1 MDINLKRTV
10 KMNKKIIIITPVFH
24 SGGAGASI
32 YYQTLSNLLIKNKYQ
47 VTVISDS
54 EKGTFRGKHYGLFP
68 SWAGQNITRKTY
80 FLYMIQ
86 NFQYFKLINIL
97 KMESPVVVIIHTSFF
112 NHIGFFNFV
121 FNILKTKFKKTIF
134 IADTRDALL
143 KNNKVNQLNKF
154 DKVIACSVNIKDH
167 LVSNGI
173 HKNKIFHIPVIQ
185 PHLLKNPELKIFEK
199 HNIDKFKYIFYA
211 GAIKKE
217 KGALLLLKA
226 FTKYIN
232 PHYPEIKLVLAGFL
246 KSKNKQLIHLLKSPN
261 IVYLGKLPHKD
272 IISLVQHA
280 SICVN
285 PSFNEGLPR
294 ISLEAMIMKRPC
306 LLPANIPEFDKFCP
320 QFVMQSQN
328 PIDLAKQIIDIMDAG
343 ISPDYPINDHYPE
356 NVISKY
362 LKLFKI

>member
-1 MDINLKRTV
+1 MDINLQRTV
-10 KMNKKIIIITPVFH
+10 ELSKNIIIITPVFH

-54 EKGTFRGKHYGLFP
+54 EKGEFQGKYYGVFP
-68 SWAGQNITRKTY
+68 SWAGQNKTQKTY
-80 FLYMIQ
+80 FLYMVQ
-86 NFQYFKLINIL
+86 NFLYFKLLNIF
-97 KMESPVVVIIHTSFF
+97 KKEYPATVIIHTSFF
-112 NHIGFFNFV
+112 NHIGLFNFV
-121 FNILKTKFKKTIF
+121 FTILKTTFKKTLF
-134 IADTRDALL
+134 IADVRDALL
-143 KNNKVNQLNKF
+143 KDCKVRKLNNF
-154 DKVIACSVNIKDH
+154 DKIVACSENIKDH
-167 LVSNGI
+167 LASNGI
-173 HKNKIFHIPVIQ
+173 QLNKIFHIPVIQ
-185 PHLLKNPELKIFEK
+185 PHLPKNSDIKILEQ

-211 GAIKKE
+211 GAIKEE

-226 FTKYIN
+226 FTKYIS

-246 KSKNKQLIHLLKSPN
+246 KSNNKQLIHLLKSHS

-272 IISLVQHA
+272 IISFIQYA

-306 LLPANIPEFDKFCP
+306 LLPANIPEFDKYCP
-320 QFVMQSQN
+320 QFVMRSQN
-328 PIDLAKQIIDIMDAG
+328 PIDLAKQIIDIMDEG

-356 NVISKY
+356 NIVSKY
-362 LKLFKI
+362 LNLFKI